1 MPKPMAQTTH
11 DEMKSEIHNAY
22 VGTAQES
29 MEKVTHEIC
38 DSESQ
43 KLDGTASTKDIDRV
57 LDTKV
62 SGNGTWQK
70 RGQSFLNGVVTLI
83 GNGKCID
90 YEVLSKKCKS
100 CEAWEYKKATDIVG
114 YNDWKAQHVCSI
126 NYTGSAGAMEV
137 VGMQKMF
144 GRSVN
149 LHGLRYTFYIG
160 DGDTKSFDQ
169 ICKSDP
175 YAGHTIAKEECVGHV
190 QKKELVPRLRNVKS
204 QYKAKK
210 CSLTVKDA

>member
-1 MPKPMAQTTH
+1 MNMPKPMAQTTY
-11 DEMKSEIHNAY
+11 DEMNSEIHKAY

-29 MEKVTHEIC
+29 MEKATHEIC

-43 KLDGTASTKDIDRV
+43 KLDGTASTTDIDRV

-62 SGNGTWQK
+62 SGDGTWQK
-70 RGQSFLNGVVTLI
+70 RGQSSLNGVVTLI
-83 GNGKCID
+83 GNGKCIN

-100 CEAWEYKKATDIVG
+100 CEAWEYKKAIDIVG

-175 YAGHTIAKEECVGHV
+175 YPGHTITKGECVGHA
-190 QKKELVPRLRNVKS
+190 QKKSWFPTS
-204 QYKAKK
+204 Q
-210 CSLTVKDA
+210 CQEPI